1 MRDNRA
7 RPRIKP
13 STVISSIL
21 VMMLSRTRS
30 FNALAQTRSRFFW
43 KKEVEGELPSADTL
57 GGAVAGVEL
66 PTLRSILKQVYY
78 RLKRNKALTPLFP
91 KTGFAVILDGH
102 ESSASYKRCCCGCLH
117 RKIET
122 ASGTEIQFYHRHVMA
137 VLLCRDFVLL
147 LDLELQRPG
156 EDEIAAATRLLER
169 LFRDY
174 PRAFDM
180 VVADGLYAQGP
191 FFKMVT
197 DHGKDAIA
205 VLKDD
210 RRDLL
215 KDAIGLFKQKKPFA
229 FQRDGV
235 TYECWDLEGF
245 TSWPQA
251 GQDVR
256 VVQSIETKIVR
267 SQMSG
272 QEKSHTSAWMW
283 VTTVPKE
290 QIGTEHF
297 VITAHKRW
305 DIENKAFNELVN
317 DWNADHVYKHSPTAI
332 EACWLLTMLAYNLFE
347 AFIHLNLKAVVRKGN
362 SKKHFACL
370 IAAELYGQAS
380 GCSPP

>member
-1 MRDNRA
+1 
-7 RPRIKP
+7 
-13 STVISSIL
+13 
-21 VMMLSRTRS
+21 MMLSRTRS

-272 QEKSHTSAWMW
+272 QEKS
-283 VTTVPKE
+283 
-290 QIGTEHF
+290 
-297 VITAHKRW
+297 
-305 DIENKAFNELVN
+305 
-317 DWNADHVYKHSPTAI
+317 
-332 EACWLLTMLAYNLFE
+332 
-347 AFIHLNLKAVVRKGN
+347 
-362 SKKHFACL
+362 
-370 IAAELYGQAS
+370 
-380 GCSPP
+380 